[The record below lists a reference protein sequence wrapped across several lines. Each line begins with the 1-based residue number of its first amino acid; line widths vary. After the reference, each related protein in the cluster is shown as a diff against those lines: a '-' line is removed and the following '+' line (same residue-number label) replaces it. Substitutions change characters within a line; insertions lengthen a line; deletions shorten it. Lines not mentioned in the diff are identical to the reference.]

1 MAVVY
6 YNLRLSRFFAR
17 TVRRGAWS
25 LKLAAC
31 GLTPEYTMD
40 SGRAEAKA
48 FGNGASL
55 QALHLVKVQDP
66 VNSLFI

>member
-1 MAVVY
+1 M
-6 YNLRLSRFFAR
+6 N
-17 TVRRGAWS
+17 
-25 LKLAAC
+25 
-31 GLTPEYTMD
+31 

-66 VNSLFI
+66 FDCILI